1 MDRISVLY
9 LIIITVGQV
18 VLPHYNCSSV
28 QPLSSSDSSSSSSS
42 GGGGGMKDLQV
53 IPLHYCIIYNCTIMR
68 VDTGETLDIIYTID
82 SLMVVT
88 STDGQAST
96 FVTKNNTALACLT
109 HDDDKELATE
119 MVGNGF
125 FSGIG

>member
-1 MDRISVLY
+1 MDRISVLC

-28 QPLSSSDSSSSSSS
+28 QPPSSSDSSSSS

-53 IPLHYCIIYNCTIMR
+53 IPLHYCIIDNCTIMR
-68 VDTGETLDIIYTID
+68 VDTGETLDIIYAID

-88 STDGQAST
+88 STDGQTSST
-96 FVTKNNTALACLT
+96 VVTKNNTVLACLT

>member
-1 MDRISVLY
+1 
-9 LIIITVGQV
+9 
-18 VLPHYNCSSV
+18 
-28 QPLSSSDSSSSSSS
+28 
-42 GGGGGMKDLQV
+42 MKDLQV
-53 IPLHYCIIYNCTIMR
+53 IPLHYCIIDNCTIMR